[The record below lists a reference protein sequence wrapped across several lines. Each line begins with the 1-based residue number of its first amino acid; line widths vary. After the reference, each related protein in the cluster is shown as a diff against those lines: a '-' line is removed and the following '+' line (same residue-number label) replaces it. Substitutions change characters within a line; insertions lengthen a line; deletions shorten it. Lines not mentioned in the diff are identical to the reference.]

1 MTIRRLF
8 ATLPLFPLTL
18 LLGAS
23 APGPDANT
31 APSPAAPSDAQVL
44 AQSVSALGT
53 DAGPVGARALV
64 EKVEAEQ
71 RAQSASPD
79 AGDSASVAQAAGAPT
94 APAPNRADVAQS
106 SGAADAPAS
115 SEAAAAQASGAAVG
129 AGAVAATV
137 PEDSRPV
144 DARALAE
151 ALAAKDAAALEP
163 GMVPP
168 MPVPSREKAPP
179 FGKLQGLPRAQDLV
193 ARAKLEGN
201 KLVVKGGKSAPDQVL
216 TIDPGLQASL
226 TKIMQNYQ
234 VPYGAAVVLEPS
246 TGRVLAMAEHS
257 EAKPELR
264 GLPIRAVYP
273 AASIFKIVTGSA
285 LLEAGVSADT
295 EACFHG
301 GKRRLNERQLED
313 TERDGACYSL
323 ALAMGKSA
331 NVIFAKMT
339 SKHLTADALKRMAA
353 RLRFNREIPFAQPL
367 DVSLAY
373 IPEDGF
379 ALANTGAGFGDVY
392 LSPLHGAL
400 LASVAANEG
409 RWVDPVLVEPE
420 PFMPLPEPEPVLT
433 PTAAHELTRML
444 EETVTHGTARGV
456 FRERGFQVKDAVGK
470 TGTLADREPFRD
482 YSWFVGFAPK
492 DNPRVA
498 VAALI
503 VNDPKWRIRGS
514 YLGREALRLALER
527 IPAPVELTAPAG
539 AAGKH

>member
-1 MTIRRLF
+1 MTMRRLL
-8 ATLPLFPLTL
+8 AALPLFPLTL

-31 APSPAAPSDAQVL
+31 PPSPAAPSDAQAL
-44 AQSVSALGT
+44 AQSVTALGT

-64 EKVEAEQ
+64 EKVESEQ
-71 RAQSASPD
+71 MAPD
-79 AGDSASVAQAAGAPT
+79 SGTAG
-94 APAPNRADVAQS
+94 
-106 SGAADAPAS
+106 
-115 SEAAAAQASGAAVG
+115 E
-129 AGAVAATV
+129 AVAAT
-137 PEDSRPV
+137 PAEDARPV

-151 ALAAKDAAALEP
+151 ALASKDAAALEP

-168 MPVPSREKAPP
+168 KPVPSREKAPP
-179 FGKLQGLPRAQDLV
+179 FAKLQGLPRAQDLV

-285 LLEAGVSADT
+285 LMEAGVSPDT

-339 SKHLTADALKRMAA
+339 SKHLSADALKRMAA

-400 LASVAANEG
+400 LAAVAANEG

-433 PTAAHELTRML
+433 PTAAHALTRML

-492 DNPRVA
+492 DNPRFA

-527 IPAPVELTAPAG
+527 IPAPVEVTAPAG

>member
-1 MTIRRLF
+1 
-8 ATLPLFPLTL
+8 
-18 LLGAS
+18 
-23 APGPDANT
+23 
-31 APSPAAPSDAQVL
+31 
-44 AQSVSALGT
+44 
-53 DAGPVGARALV
+53 
-64 EKVEAEQ
+64 
-71 RAQSASPD
+71 
-79 AGDSASVAQAAGAPT
+79 
-94 APAPNRADVAQS
+94 
-106 SGAADAPAS
+106 
-115 SEAAAAQASGAAVG
+115 
-129 AGAVAATV
+129 
-137 PEDSRPV
+137 
-144 DARALAE
+144 
-151 ALAAKDAAALEP
+151 
-163 GMVPP
+163 
-168 MPVPSREKAPP
+168 
-179 FGKLQGLPRAQDLV
+179 
-193 ARAKLEGN
+193 
-201 KLVVKGGKSAPDQVL
+201 
-216 TIDPGLQASL
+216 
-226 TKIMQNYQ
+226 
-234 VPYGAAVVLEPS
+234 
-246 TGRVLAMAEHS
+246 VLAMAEHS
-257 EAKPELR
+257 QAKPELR

-285 LLEAGVSADT
+285 LLEAGVSPDA

-313 TERDGACYSL
+313 NSARDGACYSL

-339 SKHLTADALKRMAA
+339 SKHLSADALKRMAA

-433 PTAAHELTRML
+433 PTAAHALTRML

-527 IPAPVELTAPAG
+527 IPEPVQVTAPAG

>member
-1 MTIRRLF
+1 MTKRRLL
-8 ATLPLFPLTL
+8 AALPLFPLTL

-23 APGPDANT
+23 APGTDASP
-31 APSPAAPSDAQVL
+31 APSPAAPSDAQAL
-44 AQSVSALGT
+44 ARSVTALGT

-64 EKVEAEQ
+64 EQVESEQ
-71 RAQSASPD
+71 RAQVASPD
-79 AGDSASVAQAAGAPT
+79 AGATAGVVQAPAAAPPDTDAQRPAAPSVAEAEERV
-94 APAPNRADVAQS
+94 PAQGLD
-106 SGAADAPAS
+106 
-115 SEAAAAQASGAAVG
+115 
-129 AGAVAATV
+129 T
-137 PEDSRPV
+137 RPV

-168 MPVPSREKAPP
+168 LPVPSREKAPP
-179 FGKLQGLPRAQDLV
+179 FGRLQGLPRAQDLV

-285 LLEAGVSADT
+285 LLEAGVSPDT

-301 GKRRLNERQLED
+301 GKRRLSERQLED

-400 LASVAANEG
+400 LAAVAANEG

>member
-1 MTIRRLF
+1 MTMRRLL
-8 ATLPLFPLTL
+8 AALPLFPLTL

-31 APSPAAPSDAQVL
+31 APSPAAPSDAQAL

-71 RAQSASPD
+71 RAQVASPD
-79 AGDSASVAQAAGAPT
+79 AGTSASVAKAPGAPT
-94 APAPNRADVAQS
+94 EPAP
-106 SGAADAPAS
+106 SG
-115 SEAAAAQASGAAVG
+115 AAAAQASGSAAAPASSGTAAAQASG
-129 AGAVAATV
+129 AGAEAAPAVQGPDT
-137 PEDSRPV
+137 RPV

-151 ALAAKDAAALEP
+151 ALAAKDTAALEP

-285 LLEAGVSADT
+285 LLEAGVSPDT

-339 SKHLTADALKRMAA
+339 SKHLTADSLKRMAA

-527 IPAPVELTAPAG
+527 IPAPVEVTAPAG

>member
-1 MTIRRLF
+1 MTIRRFL
-8 ATLPLFPLTL
+8 AALPLLPLTM

-23 APGPDANT
+23 APSPDAGS
-31 APSPAAPSDAQVL
+31 APSVTTPAALSDADAQTL
-44 AQSVSALGT
+44 ATAVEAVGT

-64 EKVEAEQ
+64 ERVEAE
-71 RAQSASPD
+71 A
-79 AGDSASVAQAAGAPT
+79 
-94 APAPNRADVAQS
+94 APAP
-106 SGAADAPAS
+106 PPE
-115 SEAAAAQASGAAVG
+115 EA
-129 AGAVAATV
+129 
-137 PEDSRPV
+137 RPV

-151 ALAAKDAAALEP
+151 ALTAKGDLTFEP

-168 MPVPSREKAPP
+168 QPVPSREKAPP

-193 ARAKLEGN
+193 ARAKLEGG

-264 GLPIRAVYP
+264 GLPVRAVFP

-285 LLEAGVSADT
+285 LLEAGVSPDT

-301 GKRRLNERQLED
+301 GKRSLSERQLED
-313 TERDGACYSL
+313 SDRDGACYSL

-339 SKHLTADALKRMAA
+339 NKHLSADTLKRMAA
-353 RLRFNREIPFAQPL
+353 RMRFNREIPFAQPL

-400 LASVAANEG
+400 LAAVAANEG

-420 PFMPLPEPEPVLT
+420 SFMPLPEPEPVLT
-433 PTAAHELTRML
+433 PTTAHALTRML
-444 EETVTHGTARGV
+444 EETVTHGTARHV
-456 FRERGFQVKDAVGK
+456 FRERGFQVQDAVGK

-503 VNDPKWRIRGS
+503 VNEPKWRIRGS

-527 IPAPVELTAPAG
+527 IPAPVEVTAPAG

>member
-1 MTIRRLF
+1 MTIRRFL
-8 ATLPLFPLTL
+8 AALPLFPLTM

-23 APGPDANT
+23 APDAGV
-31 APSPAAPSDAQVL
+31 APSPAAAPSDAQTL
-44 AQSVSALGT
+44 AAAVNALDT

-64 EKVEAEQ
+64 EKVEAAQ
-71 RAQSASPD
+71 RAPSSTAAVTAPDAPVAQAPVAPD
-79 AGDSASVAQAAGAPT
+79 AGSHLASTPGPGGDATPGAP
-94 APAPNRADVAQS
+94 
-106 SGAADAPAS
+106 
-115 SEAAAAQASGAAVG
+115 AVPG
-129 AGAVAATV
+129 GQGVD
-137 PEDSRPV
+137 PRPV

-151 ALAAKDAAALEP
+151 ALATKSDVSFEP

-168 MPVPSREKAPP
+168 SPVPSREKAPP
-179 FGKLQGLPRAQDLV
+179 FSKMQGLPRAQDLV
-193 ARAKLEGN
+193 ARAKLEGS

-264 GLPIRAVYP
+264 GLPVRAVFP

-285 LLEAGVSADT
+285 LLEAGVAPET
-295 EACFHG
+295 ESCFHG
-301 GKRRLNERQLED
+301 GKRSLSERQLED

-339 SKHLTADALKRMAA
+339 NKHLSADALKRMAA
-353 RLRFNREIPFAQPL
+353 RMRFNREIPFAQPL

-400 LASVAANEG
+400 LAAVAANEG

-433 PTAAHELTRML
+433 PTAAHALTRML
-444 EETVTHGTARGV
+444 EETVTHGTARAV

-503 VNDPKWRIRGS
+503 VNEPKWRIRGS

-527 IPAPVELTAPAG
+527 IPAPVEVTAPAG

>member
-1 MTIRRLF
+1 MMIRRLL
-8 ATLPLFPLTL
+8 AALPLFPLTL

-23 APGPDANT
+23 APGPDAGL
-31 APSPAAPSDAQVL
+31 APSAAAPSDAQTL
-44 AQSVSALGT
+44 AAAVHALGT

-64 EKVEAEQ
+64 EKVEA
-71 RAQSASPD
+71 AQAAASPDSGTPGASAAAGTATPVPGASAASGPQAPGAREVEPSAPKTASASP
-79 AGDSASVAQAAGAPT
+79 
-94 APAPNRADVAQS
+94 
-106 SGAADAPAS
+106 SGAGESPSEPAS
-115 SEAAAAQASGAAVG
+115 GPD
-129 AGAVAATV
+129 T
-137 PEDSRPV
+137 RPV

-151 ALAAKDAAALEP
+151 VLAAKDGAALEP

-168 MPVPSREKAPP
+168 LPVPSREKAPP

-193 ARAKLEGN
+193 ARAKLVN
-201 KLVVKGGKSAPDQVL
+201 SKLVVKGGKDAPDQVL

-226 TKIMQNYQ
+226 TKIMENYQ

-257 EAKPELR
+257 QAKPELR

-285 LLEAGVSADT
+285 LLEAGVSPDT

-301 GKRRLNERQLED
+301 GKRRLSERQLED

-323 ALAMGKSA
+323 AMAMGKSA

-339 SKHLTADALKRMAA
+339 SKHLSAEALKRMAA

-400 LASVAANEG
+400 LAAVAANEG

-433 PTAAHELTRML
+433 PTTAHALTKML
-444 EETVTHGTARGV
+444 EETVTHGTARHI
-456 FRERGFQVKDAVGK
+456 FRERGFQVPNAVGK

-492 DNPRVA
+492 DHPRVA

-527 IPAPVELTAPAG
+527 VPAPVEVTAPAG